1 MAITPMRFILPLVNQ
16 SSTPRLEPKETPKQ
30 DFALLLKDALV
41 EVNQDQLESARLDRM
56 LAEGKLTNVHDAVIA
71 AEKATLSIE
80 LTVQIRNKI
89 IEAYQEVMR
98 MNV

>member
-1 MAITPMRFILPLVNQ
+1 MAITPTRLVLPLAHQ
-16 SSTPRLEPKETPKQ
+16 PTTSRLEPKETPGQ
-30 DFALLLKDALV
+30 DFASLLKNALV
-41 EVNQDQLESARLDRM
+41 EVNQAQLESAQMDRM

-89 IEAYQEVMR
+89 VEAYQEVMR